1 MHAVPNEG
9 SLPRAASMKN
19 RHGGMVNIRITA
31 KWRYNEAA
39 RALGRAASRTVNTT
53 PLSYVLYAIQFA
65 LTFVAYYFAARF
77 ALDIG
82 AVNTY
87 AAPLWPPTG
96 IAIAAVFFG
105 GYRLAPAILAAAFL
119 TNFMLDAPILA
130 CIAIAFGN
138 MLEAVVGVYLLRN
151 FNFRPFFDRMGD
163 SISFIAVCFSVPF
176 VSAVIGPVAL
186 ALTGTITATEL
197 PETSLVWWIGD
208 VLGALIVAP
217 FILKWFARPVTH
229 VRRSVLHWLE
239 NLLFFIALTTLAILV
254 FLDPVPALREVISPY
269 QLFVP
274 LTWGALRVGPRFL
287 LAGLLTL
294 AAVASIGTVMDL
306 GSFAGR
312 PSPLL
317 HLQLFLGTIST
328 IFLLFVAAV
337 EERKRATQELRAH
350 VIDLQEDVEEIS
362 EADRAKNEFIAIL
375 SHELRNPLAPV
386 LSALELLRLKS
397 DTMPHFKEALDSMHE
412 QIGRITRLLD
422 DLLDIT
428 RISKK
433 KFNLQV
439 KRVRLQ
445 DILRHSITT
454 VEETVRKRNH
464 RLVADIPADP
474 MWIDADPL
482 RLEQVV
488 VNLLNNAAKYTD
500 PGGTITLRASRT
512 GNTAEIRVRDTGIGL
527 PSDMLGAIFE
537 PFRQIRNS
545 GENGSGLGI
554 GLSLSQRFVEL
565 HGGTIEARSDG
576 LGRGSEF
583 LVCLPLVGDMY
594 LPEATATTE
603 AARPAHDVTP
613 QAPQNKPKRT
623 VLIVDDN
630 EAAAHGIAQLLSH
643 AGHDVRV
650 AHDGSGALRALA
662 NFRPE
667 IIILDIGL
675 PDASGYD
682 LARNIREYLDPQ
694 PLLVALT
701 GFGQEEDQRRAY
713 ESGFDYHLTKPV
725 SIADLEKILAK

>member
-1 MHAVPNEG
+1 
-9 SLPRAASMKN
+9 MK
-19 RHGGMVNIRITA
+19 IP
-31 KWRYNEAA
+31 
-39 RALGRAASRTVNTT
+39 
-53 PLSYVLYAIQFA
+53 PLQYALYAIQFVV
-65 LTFVAYYFAARF
+65 TFVAYYFAARF
-77 ALDIG
+77 SLDIS

-96 IAIAAVFFG
+96 IALAAVFFG
-105 GYRLAPAILAAAFL
+105 GYRLAPAVAAAAFL
-119 TNFMLDAPILA
+119 TNFMLGAPVLA
-130 CIAIAFGN
+130 CIAIAVGN
-138 MLEAVVGVYLLRN
+138 ALEATVGVYLLRN
-151 FNFRPFFDRMGD
+151 FRFRPFFDRMGD
-163 SISFIAVCFSVPF
+163 SVGFIAVAFSVPF
-176 VSAVIGPVAL
+176 ISAVIGPVSL
-186 ALTGTITATEL
+186 ALTGTISAAML
-197 PETSLVWWIGD
+197 PETSLIWWIGD

-217 FILKWFARPVTH
+217 FILKWFARPITH
-229 VRRSVLHWLE
+229 IHRSALQWVE
-239 NLLFFIALTTLAILV
+239 NILFFSALTMLSILV
-254 FLDPVPALREVISPY
+254 FWDPIPVLRDTVSPY

-287 LAGLLTL
+287 LAGVITL
-294 AAVASIGTVMDL
+294 AAIASVGTVM
-306 GSFAGR
+306 GAGPFAGG

-362 EADRAKNEFIAIL
+362 EADKAKNEFIAIL

-386 LSALELLRLKS
+386 LSSLELLRLKS
-397 DTMPHFKEALDSMHE
+397 DMMPQYKETFEVMHE

-433 KFNLQV
+433 KFNLEV
-439 KRVRLQ
+439 KRVRLK
-445 DILRHSITT
+445 DVLTHSVAM
-454 VEETVRKRNH
+454 VEDTMRKRAH
-464 RLVADIPADP
+464 SLTVDIPEDP

-482 RLEQVV
+482 RLEQVF
-488 VNLLNNAAKYTD
+488 VNLLNNAVKYTD
-500 PGGTITLRASRT
+500 PGGTIALSARRI
-512 GNTAEIRVRDTGIGL
+512 GNTAEVRVKDNGIGL
-527 PSDMLGAIFE
+527 PRDMLALIFE
-537 PFRQIRNS
+537 PFRQIR
-545 GENGSGLGI
+545 GVEQKGTGLGI

-565 HGGTIEARSDG
+565 HGGTIEAKSEG

-583 LVCLPLVGDMY
+583 VVSLPLVADM
-594 LPEATATTE
+594 LLTE
-603 AARPAHDVTP
+603 GHSA
-613 QAPQNKPKRT
+613 APQPVTASTAAEPVRKPRRT

-643 AGHDVRV
+643 AGHDARV
-650 AHDGSGALRALA
+650 AHDGSGALQLLA

-667 IIILDIGL
+667 IIFLDIGL

-682 LARNIREYLDPQ
+682 LARSIRQYLEPQ
-694 PLLVALT
+694 PVLVALT

-725 SIADLEKILAK
+725 SIMDLEKILSR

>member
-1 MHAVPNEG
+1 MKK
-9 SLPRAASMKN
+9 LPL
-19 RHGGMVNIRITA
+19 H
-31 KWRYNEAA
+31 
-39 RALGRAASRTVNTT
+39 
-53 PLSYVLYAIQFA
+53 YVLYAVQFA
-65 LTFVAYYFAARF
+65 VTFVAYYFAARF
-77 ALDIG
+77 ALEVG

-96 IAIAAVFFG
+96 IALAAIFYG

-119 TNFMLDAPILA
+119 VNFMHGAPFVACLA
-130 CIAIAFGN
+130 IGFGN
-138 MLEAVVGVYLLRN
+138 AFESVLGVYLLRN
-151 FNFRPFFDRMGD
+151 FRFRPLFDRMGD

-186 ALTGTITATEL
+186 ALSGAIPAAVL

-217 FILKWFARPVTH
+217 FILKWFARPVSH
-229 VRRSVLHWLE
+229 VRRSALHWLE
-239 NLLFFIALTTLAILV
+239 NILFFIALTTLAILV
-254 FLDPVPALREVISPY
+254 FWDPIPALREMVSPY

-287 LAGLLTL
+287 LAGILTL
-294 AAVASIGTVMDL
+294 AAIASIGTVMDL
-306 GSFAGR
+306 GPFAGR

-317 HLQLFLGTIST
+317 HLQLFLGTVST

-375 SHELRNPLAPV
+375 SHELRNPLAPIV
-386 LSALELLRLKS
+386 SSLELLRLNAAQ
-397 DTMPHFKEALDSMHE
+397 MPQFKETLDSMHE
-412 QIGRITRLLD
+412 QVGRVTRLLD

-433 KFNLQV
+433 KFNLQIS
-439 KRVRLQ
+439 RVQLQ
-445 DILRHSITT
+445 DILTHSVTM
-454 VEETVRKRNH
+454 VEDTMRKRNH
-464 RLVADIPADP
+464 RLTAGIPADP

-488 VNLLNNAAKYTD
+488 VNLLNNAAKYTE
-500 PGGTITLRASRT
+500 PGGSIVLSAQRVGSR
-512 GNTAEIRVRDTGIGL
+512 AEIRVRDNGMGL
-527 PSDMLGAIFE
+527 PPDMLQAIFE
-537 PFRQIRNS
+537 PFRQVRTE
-545 GENGSGLGI
+545 GENGTGLGI

-565 HGGTIEARSDG
+565 HGGTIEAHSDG
-576 LGRGSEF
+576 IGKGSEF
-583 LVCLPLVGDMY
+583 IVRLPLVSDM
-594 LPEATATTE
+594 LLTEGHAPAVDSPAAEAVRST
-603 AARPAHDVTP
+603 
-613 QAPQNKPKRT
+613 KPRRS

-630 EAAAHGIAQLLSH
+630 EAAANGIGKLLSH
-643 AGHDVRV
+643 SGHDVRV
-650 AHDGSGALRALA
+650 AHDGSGTLQLLA
-662 NFRPE
+662 NFRPD
-667 IIILDIGL
+667 IIFLDIGL

-682 LARNIREYLDPQ
+682 LARTIRDYLDPQ
-694 PLLVALT
+694 PVLVALT

-713 ESGFDYHLTKPV
+713 ESGFDHHLTKPV